1 MKKLHSCH
9 LIFTL
14 LVTSLFGIVSCDSDT
29 TAGPQQEESN
39 PVSLKKSHPQPGN
52 PNNPHDE
59 AGRLHTELSEAY
71 YETGDSDSTVSEVV
85 TAVQK
90 LADSSSSFNALTSP
104 DYHPVS
110 VAEVQHLLDHP
121 TTSVAV
127 AISASSMSDA
137 AQLSLLNFVNSYLL
151 LFDHE
156 QSADVLYQTCIA
168 YEDSVLKAPS
178 MTATDKRIVLTTISI
193 ARHSTYK
200 ARKKPKKNT
209 DPDWTIFV
217 GNIAAG
223 IEGAEY
229 GTAEAVVKALATGI
243 VQNRQAGKRE

>member
-1 MKKLHSCH
+1 MKKLHSCL
-9 LIFTL
+9 LIFTF
-14 LVTSLFGIVSCDSDT
+14 LVTSLFGLVSCDSDT
-29 TAGPQQEESN
+29 TAVLQHEESN
-39 PVSLKKSHPQPGN
+39 PISLKKSHSLPGN
-52 PNNPHDE
+52 PNNPYDE

-71 YETGDSDSTVSEVV
+71 YETGDSDSTVAEVV

-90 LADSSSSFNALTSP
+90 LADSSSSFNSIKNP
-104 DYHPVS
+104 DYHDVS
-110 VAEVQHLLDHP
+110 ATDVQDLLDHP
-121 TTSVAV
+121 TTSVAA
-127 AISASSMSDA
+127 AISASSLSDV
-137 AQLSLLNFVNSYLL
+137 AQLGLLNFVNSYLL

-156 QSADVLYQTCIA
+156 QSIDVLYQTCIA

-178 MTATDKRIVLTTISI
+178 LTATDKRIVLTTISI

-243 VQNRQAGKRE
+243 VQNR